1 MTLVAAQLRP
11 LGGLSGA
18 ICAPAPAQ
26 IAPKPRRLGIW
37 LSTGGHRLLR
47 GGVYPGGARATWLPQ
62 ASTLA
67 AIHDDIH
74 DVVEFMM
81 ANATVVDRF
90 TGTAVL
96 STDDAAQIG
105 TLG

>member
-1 MTLVAAQLRP
+1 M
-11 LGGLSGA
+11 
-18 ICAPAPAQ
+18 
-26 IAPKPRRLGIW
+26 
-37 LSTGGHRLLR
+37 
-47 GGVYPGGARATWLPQ
+47 YPGGARATWLPQ

-105 TLG
+105 TLGYVARASGIGTDARREHAFADSLSEPHHPVTHRW